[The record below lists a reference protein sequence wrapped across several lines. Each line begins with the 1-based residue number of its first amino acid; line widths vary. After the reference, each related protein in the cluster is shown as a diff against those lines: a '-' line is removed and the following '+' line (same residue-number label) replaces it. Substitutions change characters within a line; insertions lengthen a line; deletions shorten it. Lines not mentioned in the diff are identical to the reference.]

1 MDLICEDV
9 YSRVYSFVSSSVFL
23 GQSPYPTHLAFAFQP
38 IPQEL
43 LSASIRF
50 AARSSACLH
59 SNRTLSIIPRLLYHR
74 QLTILRYRRSR
85 GLGLAFRFFDNSA
98 VKIEYKKEYLLKTL
112 LRVCFGFFSVLGSFS
127 SWDGNGFETIRFFS
141 CVSGANVPTIQQI
154 HSQIRLGMFNHS
166 RTEFDTTRI
175 NQTS

>member
-1 MDLICEDV
+1 MDSSEKNATKKSSLEVDPNPVIPSFPPQAPLRRFPLAPFQMRFSLKEAFLALSTSSIQCSCLCSSFLFFSHKHPSCFVSFFVSFLPLFGMDLICEDV

-59 SNRTLSIIPRLLYHR
+59 SNRTLSIIPRL
-74 QLTILRYRRSR
+74 
-85 GLGLAFRFFDNSA
+85 
-98 VKIEYKKEYLLKTL
+98 
-112 LRVCFGFFSVLGSFS
+112 
-127 SWDGNGFETIRFFS
+127 
-141 CVSGANVPTIQQI
+141 
-154 HSQIRLGMFNHS
+154 
-166 RTEFDTTRI
+166 
-175 NQTS
+175 